1 MFTINLPKDIENRLQ
16 SLSLSTGRTMQYYAR
31 EAILEHL
38 DGIEDRF
45 LALHRCGDVIAEDVG
60 ERGDYLVITVM
71 RSLRQS
77 LNCPQFCIF
86 T

>member
-1 MFTINLPKDIENRLQ
+1 
-16 SLSLSTGRTMQYYAR
+16 MQYYAR

-60 ERGDYLVITVM
+60 ERGDY
-71 RSLRQS
+71 
-77 LNCPQFCIF
+77 
-86 T
+86 